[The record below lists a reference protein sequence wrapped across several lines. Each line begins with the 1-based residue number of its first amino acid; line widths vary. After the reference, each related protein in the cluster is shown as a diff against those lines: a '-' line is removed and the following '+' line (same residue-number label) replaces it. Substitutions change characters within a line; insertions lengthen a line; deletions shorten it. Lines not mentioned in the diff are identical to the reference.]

1 MIPYSPWL
9 SWIIPLVG
17 SFLMP
22 ILAKLNQK
30 IRDWTPF
37 LLVAVS
43 SIFTFSMLPD
53 VYNGYSSDITVQWIP
68 SFNLTA
74 GVLVDSLSVFMASL
88 VSFIGA
94 LILLYSIGYMAEEEG
109 LTRYYFFM
117 LLFIGAMIGLV
128 MADNFFQLYIFWEMV
143 GLCSYALIGFWYKK
157 PEAVKAG
164 MKAFIVTRVGDLC
177 FLIGI
182 LVLYF
187 NSGSLN
193 FLVLKDQLTFG
204 LLGTSLITTVA
215 LLMFGGAIGKSAQVP
230 LFVWLP
236 DAMEGPTTVSALIHA
251 ATMVKAGVYLMA
263 RITTIFSFSTTYLLV
278 VALVGA
284 VTAFMAATMALATFD
299 LKRVLAY
306 STISQLGYM
315 FIALG
320 LGSSE
325 GWLASQ
331 FHLMSHAFFKALLFL
346 CAGVVI
352 HTLGTRDMRKMG
364 GLRKHMPIT
373 FAAFIIGALSLSA
386 IPPFN
391 GFWSKDMILESAYVH
406 GGYFGYLMFFIG
418 AATAAITFAYTI
430 RMVALVFLGE
440 ESEFIKNMSRK
451 LHEAPKVMTIPLV
464 ILAFA
469 CLFSG
474 FLQSPFASAF
484 SQIVTIRESATFMKI
499 EVEPLTYSLL
509 SLLVGGLPAY
519 LIYVK
524 RTVLPQKITEKKVMG
539 FIYKILANGYYFD
552 NFYNFVF
559 VRGTALISS
568 KVRKLQTGILN
579 INMLAFLAGILCL
592 IFLAFQGGIV

>member
-1 MIPYSPWL
+1 LPYSPLL
-9 SWIIPLVG
+9 SWIIPLAG

-22 ILAKLNQK
+22 ILAKLNRS

-43 SIFTFSMLPD
+43 SIFTFSMFPD
-53 VYNGYSSDITVQWIP
+53 VYNGYSSDTTVWWIP
-68 SFNLTA
+68 YFNLTA

-128 MADNFFQLYIFWEMV
+128 MADNFFQLYIFWEIV

-177 FLIGI
+177 LLIGI
-182 LVLYF
+182 LILYF
-187 NSGSLN
+187 NSGSFN
-193 FLVLKDQLTFG
+193 FLALKNQLTTG
-204 LLGTSLITTVA
+204 LLDVSLVTNVA
-215 LLMFGGAIGKSAQVP
+215 LLLFGGAIGKSAQVP

-263 RITTIFSFSTTYLLV
+263 RTTTIFSFSTSYMPSM
-278 VALVGA
+278 ALVGA

-299 LKRVLAY
+299 IKRVLAY

-320 LGSSE
+320 VGSSK

-346 CAGVVI
+346 CAGAVI

-373 FAAFIIGALSLSA
+373 FATFIVGALSLSA

-391 GFWSKDMILESAYVH
+391 GFWSKDMVLESAYMQ
-406 GGYFGYLMFFIG
+406 GGYFGYLIFFIG
-418 AATAAITFAYTI
+418 VVTAALTFAYTI
-430 RMVALVFLGE
+430 RMIAFVFLGE
-440 ESEFIKNMSRK
+440 ESEFIKNMDAKPR
-451 LHEAPKVMTIPLV
+451 EAPKIMITPLL

-469 CLFSG
+469 CLTSG
-474 FLQSPFASAF
+474 FLQSPFASTF
-484 SQIVTIRESATFMKI
+484 SQIITVGNVAAFTKI
-499 EVEPLTYSLL
+499 EVEPLIYSLL
-509 SLLVGGLPAY
+509 SLLIGGLPAY
-519 LIYVK
+519 LVYMK
-524 RTVLPQKITEKKVMG
+524 RIVPPQKITEKRFMSLVYKV
-539 FIYKILANGYYFD
+539 LANGYYFD
-552 NFYNFVF
+552 SFYNLVF
-559 VRGTALISS
+559 VKGTALVSS

-579 INMLAFLAGILCL
+579 FNMLALLMSILCFIIL
-592 IFLAFQGGIV
+592 VFQGGIM

>member
-37 LLVAVS
+37 LLVTVS

-74 GVLVDSLSVFMASL
+74 GVLVDSLSVFMTSL

-128 MADNFFQLYIFWEMV
+128 MADNFFQLYIFWEIV
-143 GLCSYALIGFWYKK
+143 GLCSYALIGFWYKR

-182 LVLYF
+182 LILYF

-230 LFVWLP
+230 LFVWL
-236 DAMEGPTTVSALIHA
+236 
-251 ATMVKAGVYLMA
+251 
-263 RITTIFSFSTTYLLV
+263 
-278 VALVGA
+278 
-284 VTAFMAATMALATFD
+284 
-299 LKRVLAY
+299 
-306 STISQLGYM
+306 
-315 FIALG
+315 
-320 LGSSE
+320 
-325 GWLASQ
+325 
-331 FHLMSHAFFKALLFL
+331 
-346 CAGVVI
+346 
-352 HTLGTRDMRKMG
+352 
-364 GLRKHMPIT
+364 
-373 FAAFIIGALSLSA
+373 
-386 IPPFN
+386 
-391 GFWSKDMILESAYVH
+391 
-406 GGYFGYLMFFIG
+406 
-418 AATAAITFAYTI
+418 
-430 RMVALVFLGE
+430 
-440 ESEFIKNMSRK
+440 
-451 LHEAPKVMTIPLV
+451 
-464 ILAFA
+464 
-469 CLFSG
+469 
-474 FLQSPFASAF
+474 
-484 SQIVTIRESATFMKI
+484 
-499 EVEPLTYSLL
+499 
-509 SLLVGGLPAY
+509 
-519 LIYVK
+519 
-524 RTVLPQKITEKKVMG
+524 
-539 FIYKILANGYYFD
+539 
-552 NFYNFVF
+552 
-559 VRGTALISS
+559 
-568 KVRKLQTGILN
+568 
-579 INMLAFLAGILCL
+579 
-592 IFLAFQGGIV
+592 

>member
-1 MIPYSPWL
+1 MLPYSPLL
-9 SWIIPLVG
+9 SWIIPLAG

-22 ILAKLNQK
+22 ILAKLNRR

-43 SIFTFSMLPD
+43 SIFTFSMFPD
-53 VYNGYSSDITVQWIP
+53 VYNGYSSDTTVWWIP
-68 SFNLTA
+68 YFNLTA

-128 MADNFFQLYIFWEMV
+128 MADNFFQLYIFWEIV

-177 FLIGI
+177 LLIGI
-182 LVLYF
+182 LILYF
-187 NSGSLN
+187 NSGSFN
-193 FLVLKDQLTFG
+193 FLALKNQLTTG
-204 LLGTSLITTVA
+204 LLDVSLVTNVA
-215 LLMFGGAIGKSAQVP
+215 LLLFGGAIGKSAQVP

-263 RITTIFSFSTTYLLV
+263 RTTTIFSFSTSYMPSM
-278 VALVGA
+278 ALVGA

-299 LKRVLAY
+299 IKRVLAY

-320 LGSSE
+320 VGSSK

-346 CAGVVI
+346 CAGAVI

-373 FAAFIIGALSLSA
+373 FATFIIGALSLSA

-391 GFWSKDMILESAYVH
+391 GFWSKDMVLESAYMQ
-406 GGYFGYLMFFIG
+406 GGYFGYLIFFIG
-418 AATAAITFAYTI
+418 VVTAALTFAYTI
-430 RMVALVFLGE
+430 RMIAFVFLGE
-440 ESEFIKNMSRK
+440 ESEFIKNMDAKPR
-451 LHEAPKVMTIPLV
+451 EAPKIMITPLL

-469 CLFSG
+469 CLTSG
-474 FLQSPFASAF
+474 FLQSPFALTF
-484 SQIVTIRESATFMKI
+484 SQIITVGNVAAFTKI
-499 EVEPLTYSLL
+499 EVEPLIYSLL
-509 SLLVGGLPAY
+509 SLLIGGLPAY
-519 LIYVK
+519 LVYMK
-524 RTVLPQKITEKKVMG
+524 RIVPPQKITEKRFMSLVYKV
-539 FIYKILANGYYFD
+539 LANGYYFD
-552 NFYNFVF
+552 SFYNLVF
-559 VRGTALISS
+559 VKGTALVSS

-579 INMLAFLAGILCL
+579 FNMLALLMSILCFIIL
-592 IFLAFQGGIV
+592 VFQGGIM